1 MGGGQTPK
9 PNQTNPCPRDE
20 LVEREYLDYETSTT
34 QPTMPEPTPSSSSTS
49 ARPNEQLEQPTTAV
63 AAEKKADLIIPPK
76 KPKLSKAERRALQE
90 SQRAAKEGGGKANA
104 KGGST
109 ATANAVAGG
118 ETGKE
123 TSVVSQ
129 SVMTPQ
135 GRSRGKSITS
145 EEEKKDITS
154 LSSKAGEDKTVSLFS
169 HLPRPKAPSEIHHHL
184 LFSSSISS
192 APTATTTQ
200 QTFPHFIHPAI
211 PTLGHLYITQSLVG
225 GNVRCRAMLQT
236 YALLLQSYTPPPTT
250 NDFRH
255 DVDRDILKPAF
266 QYWTTQCRTHSVSM
280 GNAFSFLKLAVA
292 NLERELEWDVARHIL
307 LESME
312 AYITE
317 RIDYAGKAISKH
329 ARSKIQTNGDVILI
343 FGKSEVINRVLL
355 DAAIIDNKTFRV
367 IVVDSRPLLEGR
379 DSLAILSRAGIPCTY
394 ILLNALT
401 YLMMGEVTKVF
412 LGASALMS
420 NGSVLSRIGTACV
433 ALLANS
439 NHIPV
444 LVGCETYKICNRV
457 QLESITG
464 NELGDPDEVAYTD
477 CARVGPIMSD
487 DGGRSGGKET
497 GKKKEKDMLAN
508 WKDQPN
514 LKLLSLMYDLTP
526 SDFVTGIVTEVGIL
540 PPSSVAVL
548 LREMSPESAFST
560 DNN

>member
-1 MGGGQTPK
+1 M
-9 PNQTNPCPRDE
+9 
-20 LVEREYLDYETSTT
+20 
-34 QPTMPEPTPSSSSTS
+34 
-49 ARPNEQLEQPTTAV
+49 
-63 AAEKKADLIIPPK
+63 AAEKKAKADLIIPPPK

-90 SQRAAKEGGGKANA
+90 SQRAAKEGCGKANA
-104 KGGST
+104 KGVST
-109 ATANAVAGG
+109 VTANAVAGG

-123 TSVVSQ
+123 SSVVSQ

-169 HLPRPKAPSEIHHHL
+169 HLPRPKASSEIHHHL

-192 APTATTTQ
+192 APTAQ

-255 DVDRDILKPAF
+255 DVDRDILKPSF

-280 GNAFSFLKLAVA
+280 GNSFSFLKLAVA
-292 NLERELEWDVARHIL
+292 NLERELEWDVARNIL

-343 FGKSEVINRVLL
+343 FGKSEVINRLLL

-464 NELGDPDEVAYTD
+464 NELGDPDEVACTD
-477 CARVGPIMSD
+477 CARVGPTNRWNGIMT
-487 DGGRSGGKET
+487 DGGGRRGSGGEET
-497 GKKKEKDMLAN
+497 GKKKEKDVLVN

>member
-1 MGGGQTPK
+1 MDRHPASRDHTTRVLP
-9 PNQTNPCPRDE
+9 PRPDE
-20 LVEREYLDYETSTT
+20 MPT
-34 QPTMPEPTPSSSSTS
+34 QPTMSDTSSSSS
-49 ARPNEQLEQPTTAV
+49 AQPTIAR
-63 AAEKKADLIIPPK
+63 AAEKMSKADLIIPPK

-90 SQRAAKEGGGKANA
+90 SQRAAKEGGGKTNVKLFSTASANA
-104 KGGST
+104 
-109 ATANAVAGG
+109 AAGG

-123 TSVVSQ
+123 SLVSQ
-129 SVMTPQ
+129 SPMMQ
-135 GRSRGKSITS
+135 GRSRGKSITN
-145 EEEKKDITS
+145 EEEKKDTNAVGTR
-154 LSSKAGEDKTVSLFS
+154 LSSSNAGEDKTVSLFS
-169 HLPRPKAPSEIHHHL
+169 HLPRPKAPSEVHHHL
-184 LFSSSISS
+184 LFSSSLSS
-192 APTATTTQ
+192 ASATTMQ
-200 QTFPHFIHPAI
+200 QSSSSSIPHFIHPAI
-211 PTLGHLYITQSLVG
+211 PTLGHLYITQSLMG

-236 YALLLQSYTPPPTT
+236 YAILLQSYTPPPTT

-292 NLERELEWDVARHIL
+292 NLERELEWDVARTIL

-329 ARSKIQTNGDVILI
+329 ARSKIQSHGDVILI
-343 FGKSEVINRVLL
+343 FGKSEVINRLLL

-401 YLMMGEVTKVF
+401 YLMMREVTIVF

-420 NGSVLSRIGTACV
+420 NGSVLSRIGSACV

-464 NELGDPDEVAYTD
+464 NELGDPDEVACTD
-477 CARVGPIMSD
+477 CARVGPTNRWNGIMT
-487 DGGRSGGKET
+487 DGGGHRGSGGEET
-497 GKKKEKDMLAN
+497 GKKKEKDMLVN

-548 LREMSPESAFST
+548 LREMSPESAFFT

>member
-1 MGGGQTPK
+1 M
-9 PNQTNPCPRDE
+9 
-20 LVEREYLDYETSTT
+20 S
-34 QPTMPEPTPSSSSTS
+34 EPTPSSSSTS
-49 ARPNEQLEQPTTAV
+49 ARPNEQLKQPTTAV

-123 TSVVSQ
+123 SSAVSQ
-129 SVMTPQ
+129 SVMIPQ

-145 EEEKKDITS
+145 EEDKKDITS

-200 QTFPHFIHPAI
+200 QTFPHFFHPAI

-292 NLERELEWDVARHIL
+292 NLERELEWDVARNIL

-497 GKKKEKDMLAN
+497 GKKKEKDVFAN

>member
-1 MGGGQTPK
+1 MSSDQ
-9 PNQTNPCPRDE
+9 
-20 LVEREYLDYETSTT
+20 L
-34 QPTMPEPTPSSSSTS
+34 TPSSPSS
-49 ARPNEQLEQPTTAV
+49 AAPPNEQIEPTTAV
-63 AAEKKADLIIPPK
+63 AAEKKAKPDLIIPPK

-90 SQRAAKEGGGKANA
+90 SQRAAKEGGGKTNV
-104 KGGST
+104 KGVST

-118 ETGKE
+118 ERGKE
-123 TSVVSQ
+123 SSVVSQ
-129 SVMTPQ
+129 SPMLAQ

-145 EEEKKDITS
+145 EEEKKDTNAVGTR
-154 LSSKAGEDKTVSLFS
+154 LSSSNAGEDKTVSLFS

-184 LFSSSISS
+184 FSSSIL
-192 APTATTTQ
+192 TQ
-200 QTFPHFIHPAI
+200 QSSSSSSIPHFIHPAI

-292 NLERELEWDVARHIL
+292 NLERELEWDVARSVL

-329 ARSKIQTNGDVILI
+329 ARSKIQMNGDVILI
-343 FGKSEVINRVLL
+343 FGKSEVINRLLL
-355 DAAIIDNKTFRV
+355 DAALIDNKTFRV

-464 NELGDPDEVAYTD
+464 NELGDPDEVACTD
-477 CARVGPIMSD
+477 CARVGPSH
-487 DGGRSGGKET
+487 GTSGEET
-497 GKKKEKDMLAN
+497 RKKKEKDVLAN